1 MGSDLSYEDYL
12 EDPELSNVYNAEV
25 LGDEVVNNH
34 NCWIL
39 QLTSKKEDV
48 AYYTRKIWV
57 DQERFLV
64 LKENLYA
71 KSGKLLKTIEVKSV
85 LKLNDRWYPEQII
98 FKDVL
103 KSGKGT
109 EFVIDEIEFNVP
121 LAEHIFSKAAL
132 RK

>member
-1 MGSDLSYEDYL
+1 M
-12 EDPELSNVYNAEV
+12 
-25 LGDEVVNNH
+25 
-34 NCWIL
+34 
-39 QLTSKKEDV
+39 
-48 AYYTRKIWV
+48 
-57 DQERFLV
+57 

-71 KSGKLLKTIEVKSV
+71 KSGKLLKTIVVKSV
-85 LKLNDRWYPEQII
+85 LKLKDRWYPKQIT

-109 EFVIDEIEFNVP
+109 EFIIDEIEFNVP